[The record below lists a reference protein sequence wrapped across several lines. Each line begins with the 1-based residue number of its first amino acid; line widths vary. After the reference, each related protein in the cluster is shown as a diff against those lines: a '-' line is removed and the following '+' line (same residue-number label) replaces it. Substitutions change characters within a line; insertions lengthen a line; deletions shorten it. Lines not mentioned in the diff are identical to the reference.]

1 MPDRR
6 RTRAVLIALS
16 LIALPPHVAAAA
28 PLAATETRVA
38 AEASALPASTEALAL
53 AAWVVAKADAHGLP
67 FIVIDKVHAQVV
79 AFTADGAVR
88 ATTPALLG
96 AARGDLSAPGIGT
109 LKLAQITP
117 AMRTTPAGR
126 FEVGFGADLGPHDV
140 LWIDYDAAI
149 SLHRVV
155 TSNAAEHRLQR
166 LATPSVADNRISF
179 GCINVPVRFYEGV
192 IQPLFRPANG
202 IAYILP
208 ETPAFGSLI
217 AHIEAHPHPR

>member
-1 MPDRR
+1 MPAPR
-6 RTRAVLIALS
+6 RTRAALMLLS
-16 LIALPPHVAAAA
+16 LAALPPQVAAAA
-28 PLAATETRVA
+28 PLATSVATEA
-38 AEASALPASTEALAL
+38 PALPASAEALAL
-53 AAWVVAKADAHGLP
+53 AAWVVAKGDAHGLP
-67 FIVIDKVHAQVV
+67 FVVIDKVHAQVV
-79 AFTADGAVR
+79 AFAADGVVR

-96 AARGDLSAPGIGT
+96 AARGDVSPPGIGT
-109 LKLAQITP
+109 LKLSQISP
-117 AMRTTPAGR
+117 DMRITPAGR

-140 LWIDYDAAI
+140 LWVDYDAAI

-166 LATPSVADNRISF
+166 LATPSTADNRISF

-217 AHIEAHPHPR
+217 AHIEANPHPR

>member
-1 MPDRR
+1 MGARR
-6 RTRAVLIALS
+6 RTRTALIALS
-16 LIALPPHVAAAA
+16 LAALPPQVAAAE
-28 PLAATETRVA
+28 PLAVAVTKSA
-38 AEASALPASTEALAL
+38 AEDPRLPASAEVLAL
-53 AAWVVAKADAHGLP
+53 GAWVIAKGDAHGLP
-67 FIVIDKVHAQVV
+67 FIVIDKIHAQVV
-79 AFTADGAVR
+79 AFAADGAVR

-96 AARGDLSAPGIGT
+96 AARGDVSPPGIGS
-109 LKLAQITP
+109 LKLSQITP
-117 AMRTTPAGR
+117 GMRITPAGR

-140 LWIDYDAAI
+140 LWVDYDAAI

-166 LATPSVADNRISF
+166 LATPSIADNRISF

>member
-1 MPDRR
+1 M
-6 RTRAVLIALS
+6 RAALIALS
-16 LIALPPHVAAAA
+16 LAALPPSIAAAAA
-28 PLAATETRVA
+28 PPSASATSAVTAATPTR
-38 AEASALPASTEALAL
+38 ASSEALSL
-53 AAWVVAKADAHGLP
+53 AEWVVAKGDAHGLP

-79 AFTADGAVR
+79 AFAADGAVR

-96 AARGDLSAPGIGT
+96 AARGDLSPPGIGT

-117 AMRTTPAGR
+117 AMRITPAGR

-140 LWIDYDAAI
+140 LWVDYDTAI

-166 LATPSVADNRISF
+166 LATPSVTDNRISF
-179 GCINVPVRFYEGV
+179 GCINVPVQFYEGV

-217 AHIEAHPHPR
+217 AHIEARPHAR

>member
-1 MPDRR
+1 MRDWQ
-6 RTRAVLIALS
+6 RTRAALIALS
-16 LIALPPHVAAAA
+16 LAALPPHVAAAA
-28 PLAATETRVA
+28 PMAAGETRV
-38 AEASALPASTEALAL
+38 AEASALPASNEATAL
-53 AAWVVAKADAHGLP
+53 AAWIVAKRDAHGLP
-67 FIVIDKVHAQVV
+67 FIIIDKVHAQVV
-79 AFTADGAVR
+79 AFAADGVVR

-96 AARGDLSAPGIGT
+96 AARGDVSPPGIGS
-109 LKLAQITP
+109 LKLSQITP
-117 AMRTTPAGR
+117 EMRITPAGR

-140 LWIDYDAAI
+140 LWVDYDTAI

-155 TSNAAEHRLQR
+155 TGNAAEHRLQR

-217 AHIEAHPHPR
+217 AHIEANPHPR

>member
-1 MPDRR
+1 MPAPRR
-6 RTRAVLIALS
+6 MRAALMLLS
-16 LIALPPHVAAAA
+16 LVALPPHIAAAA
-28 PLAATETRVA
+28 PLVA
-38 AEASALPASTEALAL
+38 AETKVAAEPPAPPASSEALAL
-53 AAWVVAKADAHGLP
+53 AAWVVAKGDAHGLP

-79 AFTADGAVR
+79 AFAADGVVR

-96 AARGDLSAPGIGT
+96 AARGDVSPPGIGT
-109 LKLAQITP
+109 LKLSQITP
-117 AMRTTPAGR
+117 EMRITPAGR

-140 LWIDYDAAI
+140 LWVDYDAAI

-166 LATPSVADNRISF
+166 LATPSPADNRISF

-217 AHIEAHPHPR
+217 AHIEANPHPR

>member
-1 MPDRR
+1 MRSLRDLWVRCGGPIL
-6 RTRAVLIALS
+6 AVA
-16 LIALPPHVAAAA
+16 AMLPQGAAAAA
-28 PLAATETRVA
+28 PPAPAGSEAAAAT
-38 AEASALPASTEALAL
+38 ASTEAVAF
-53 AAWVVAKADAHGLP
+53 ATWVVASGDAHRLP
-67 FIVIDKVHAQVV
+67 FIVVDKVHAQVV
-79 AFTADGAVR
+79 AFAADGTIR

-96 AARGDLSAPGIGT
+96 AAHGDRSPAGIGT
-109 LKLAQITP
+109 LKLSEITP
-117 AMRTTPAGR
+117 EMRITPAGR

-140 LWIDYDAAI
+140 LWVDYDAAI

-217 AHIEAHPHPR
+217 AQIEAHPHPR